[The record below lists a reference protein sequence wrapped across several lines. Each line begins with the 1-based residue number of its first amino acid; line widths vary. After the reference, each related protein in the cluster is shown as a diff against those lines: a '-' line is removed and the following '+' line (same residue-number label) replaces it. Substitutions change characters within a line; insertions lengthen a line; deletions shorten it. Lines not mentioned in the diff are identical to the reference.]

1 MKGMTSF
8 TEPHGE
14 AEDLLTDDDF
24 SIARTDRLSRVLKGI
39 PTEAFISIALS
50 ITTLNRWLPGKA
62 LSSYSPKQR
71 DEASRRANVLESN
84 FNFLLEEF
92 TPGHLERVTRL
103 LERIKDAGSD
113 PVEDDPDWRKIDWQ
127 TVYAAIVPA
136 PLSHS
141 QILEQSDR
149 LGYTVLILVAVT
161 KWAFSEDTFK
171 DLREITT
178 VIGEYSTLFAEECE
192 CAEEGRIRATQRGM
206 LSLQTIN

>member
-84 FNFLLEEF
+84 FNFLLEE
-92 TPGHLERVTRL
+92 L

-113 PVEDDPDWRKIDWQ
+113 PVEDDPNWRKIDWQ

-192 CAEEGRIRATQRGM
+192 RAEEGRKRATQRGM

>member
-1 MKGMTSF
+1 MNGLISF
-8 TEPHGE
+8 TEPQWE

-24 SIARTDRLSRVLKGI
+24 SIAVTDRLSKVLKGI
-39 PTEAFISIALS
+39 PIEAFISIALS
-50 ITTLNRWLPGKA
+50 ITTLYRWLPGEA
-62 LSSYSPKQR
+62 LSSDSPKQR
-71 DEASRRANVLESN
+71 EEASRRADVLKSY

-92 TPGHLERVTRL
+92 TPEHLERVSRL
-103 LERIKDAGSD
+103 LERTSDEGSD

-141 QILEQSDR
+141 QVLERSDR
-149 LGYTVLILVAVT
+149 LSYTVLILVAVT

-178 VIGEYSTLFAEECE
+178 FIGEYSTLFAEECE
-192 CAEEGRIRATQRGM
+192 RSEELRKRASQRGM
-206 LSLQTIN
+206 LSLQTIH